1 MNLNLNQKIM
11 RDEFPKPIK
20 EILAK
25 RVSYKCSNPNCKKI
39 TVGAHSNEEKIV
51 NIGVAAHIYAASVG
65 GPRYSLE
72 MKSEDRKSITNGI
85 WLCQNC
91 AKLIDSDIVKYSSR
105 ELSSWKLIAEKESLS
120 VISNEH
126 NYHNNISLFE
136 NRIKINEKLYN
147 ELSEANSLI
156 NELIHLK
163 DVSRKEKNDIAYYIG
178 LQVAQFTQ
186 DNGFYIQDE
195 ISVQC
200 LGTFVGASDIFS
212 SKKTIRDE
220 ALEIYRKNIR
230 VSLKLL
236 KSIDSDGI
244 IDTTRKT
251 PLMNYYNKLEI
262 KESQDDFIK

>member
-1 MNLNLNQKIM
+1 M
-11 RDEFPKPIK
+11 RDDFPKPIK

-39 TVGAHSNEEKIV
+39 TVGAHSNEERIV
-51 NIGVAAHIYAASVG
+51 NIGVAAHIYAASAG

-72 MKSEDRKSITNGI
+72 MKSEDRKSISNGI

-91 AKLIDSDIVKYSSR
+91 AKLIDSDIVKYSPR
-105 ELSSWKLIAEKESLS
+105 ELSNWKLLAEKESLS

-126 NYHNNISLFE
+126 NYQNNNVSLFE
-136 NRIKINEKLYN
+136 NRIKVNEKLYS
-147 ELSEANSLI
+147 EVSEANSLI

-163 DVSRKEKNDIAYYIG
+163 GVSKKEKNDIAYYVG

-200 LGTFVGASDIFS
+200 IGTFVGVSDIFS
-212 SKKTIRDE
+212 SKKTVSDE
-220 ALEIYRKNIR
+220 ALQIYRKNIR
-230 VSLKLL
+230 ASLKLL

-244 IDTTRKT
+244 IDTIRKT
-251 PLMNYYNKLEI
+251 PLMDYYNKLEI
-262 KESQDDFIK
+262 KESQDDFIN